1 MEIQLRI
8 LSSIHPLVCHA
19 RRQTPPGPRP
29 RGLLGALPEVSHGR
43 LFELLQHMWRAYGD
57 LSSVRVGNR
66 LLISVIHP
74 EHIQRVL
81 AGRRET
87 YTKASHRAAVLL
99 GDGLPASNGESWNRQ
114 RRLLQPRFA
123 VRSLGYFE
131 SNITAALARVI
142 DRWRPAAELAGIL
155 DIDREM
161 TDLALDLSLRA
172 LSDDYLSDEH
182 DDLRRAILDAVDFVA
197 ASGQLFRPP
206 LILPTQRNQ
215 RFRAALAEIH
225 SFVDRSI
232 ASHRARP
239 GQGDLLSY
247 LLENQAGEASWLSD
261 SLIRDEAVS
270 LLLGAY
276 DSTARALTWTWALL
290 SQHREAK
297 ERLHAEVDQLA
308 GRVPLVEDRKAIP
321 WTQAL
326 IHESLRLYPPFWVFP
341 RHVACD
347 DELGGYRIPAGA
359 TVMICPYLTQHHPGL
374 WQDPERFDPERFLAD
389 SEAPARARASAMY
402 FGFGPRTC
410 IGNHL
415 ALLEVSAAIATLSQ
429 HFDLQRVGAPPT
441 PEFATTLRP
450 RGGLR
455 MMIRRRGAAS
465 T

>member
-1 MEIQLRI
+1 
-8 LSSIHPLVCHA
+8 
-19 RRQTPPGPRP
+19 
-29 RGLLGALPEVSHGR
+29 
-43 LFELLQHMWRAYGD
+43 MWRSYGD

-66 LLISVIHP
+66 ILVSVTHP

-99 GDGLPASNGESWNRQ
+99 GDGLPASNGESWSRQ

-123 VRSLGYFE
+123 IRSLGYFE
-131 SNITAALARVI
+131 ANIADAIARVI
-142 DRWRPAAELAGIL
+142 DRWERAADHAGIL
-155 DIDREM
+155 DIDLEM
-161 TDLALDLSLRA
+161 TELTLDLSLRA

-182 DDLRRAILDAVDFVA
+182 DGLRRAVVDAVDFVA

-206 LILPTQRNQ
+206 LALPTQRNQ
-215 RFRAALAEIH
+215 RFRAALAELH

-232 ASHRARP
+232 ASHRAQPSR
-239 GQGDLLSY
+239 GDLLSY
-247 LLENQAGEASWLSD
+247 LIESQAGEASWLSD
-261 SLIRDEAVS
+261 SLIRDEAIS

-290 SQHREAK
+290 AQHREARK
-297 ERLHAEVDQLA
+297 RLHAEVDQFG
-308 GRVPLVEDRKAIP
+308 GRIPLTGDRNAIP
-321 WTQAL
+321 WTRAL

-359 TVMICPYLTQHHPGL
+359 TVMLTPYLTHRHPGL
-374 WQDPERFDPERFLAD
+374 WRDPERFDPERFLAGSD
-389 SEAPARARASAMY
+389 APTPARASSMY

-410 IGNHL
+410 VGNHL
-415 ALLEVSAAIATLSQ
+415 ALLEVSATIAALSQ
-429 HFDLQRVGAPPT
+429 HFELQRVGAPPT

-455 MMIRRRGAAS
+455 MMIRRREGAAAA
-465 T
+465 